1 MSADQIPI
9 GRFSLIT
16 RLSQKALRCYDRK
29 GLLAPAAKGLCTGY
43 RYYTTAQ
50 IGMGVTIK
58 TLHGLGFPL
67 DEIAALL
74 AAKELGD
81 IAEVRG

>member
-9 GRFSLIT
+9 GKFSLIT

-29 GLLAPAAKGLCTGY
+29 GLLPPAAKDMCTGY

-50 IGMGVTIK
+50 IGRGVTIK

-74 AAKELGD
+74 AAKE
-81 IAEVRG
+81 